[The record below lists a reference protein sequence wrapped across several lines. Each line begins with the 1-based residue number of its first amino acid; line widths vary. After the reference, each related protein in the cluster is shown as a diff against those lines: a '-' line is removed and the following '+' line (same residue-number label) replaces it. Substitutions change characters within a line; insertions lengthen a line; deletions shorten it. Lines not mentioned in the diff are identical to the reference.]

1 MRVPVSTSSS
11 SAEATKGT
19 RGTSLR
25 SCSIF
30 AALPSNGQARP
41 SAPLPA
47 NLPFCP
53 DGPGNYRLSLIFP
66 AEKADSTKI
75 EPRRALPVTQCR
87 HRTCQQRPSD
97 LKPATPAHAVVCV
110 LTYPSL
116 LAKPRLLGPPCPKKY
131 VRIP

>member
-11 SAEATKGT
+11 SAEATKGP

-30 AALPSNGQARP
+30 AALPSNGQAPP

-47 NLPFCP
+47 NLPVCP
-53 DGPGNYRLSLIFP
+53 DGPGNYRLSSIFP

-75 EPRRALPVTQCR
+75 EPWRALPVTQCR
-87 HRTCQQRPSD
+87 HSTCQQRPSD

-110 LTYPSL
+110 LSFPHCCEKPHSL
-116 LAKPRLLGPPCPKKY
+116 GCACPK
-131 VRIP
+131 